1 MARKRLIFFCSLTIL
16 TSILIFGVTFHFSKS
31 RTTQLFGAVFSR
43 SETSKPIVALTLD
56 DGPSLRFTSEV
67 LAVLKSKNV
76 VATFFLTGKE
86 VEETPAGAQSIME
99 AGHEIGNHSYSHSN
113 MTLMSFST
121 VAEEIERTDT
131 AIRMA
136 GYRREIHFRPPYGK
150 KLVSL
155 PWYLSKHNRKTVM
168 WDVEPESFPDIDG
181 DADAITKHV
190 LDNVRSG
197 SVIIMHVMYRS
208 RAASREALPKII
220 DSLRERGFTFV
231 TVSTLMD
238 EK

>member
-1 MARKRLIFFCSLTIL
+1 MARKRLVYVGSLTIL
-16 TSILIFGVTFHFSKS
+16 ASVLIFAAVFQFSKS
-31 RTTQLFGAVFSR
+31 RTTQLFGEVFAR
-43 SETSKPIVALTLD
+43 SETSKPIVALTFD

-67 LAVLKSKNV
+67 LAVLRSRNV

-86 VEETPAGAQSIME
+86 VEENVAGAQSMME

-113 MTLMSFST
+113 MTLMGFRT

-136 GYRREIHFRPPYGK
+136 GYGGEIHFRPPYGK

-181 DADAITKHV
+181 NAEAITKHV

-220 DSLRERGFTFV
+220 DGLRERGYAFV
-231 TVSTLMD
+231 TVSTLMG